1 MTHKRKIVAIVEA
14 RMTSSRLPG
23 KHLLEVMGRPIIAH
37 LINRLKAINSIDEI
51 VVAMTTRVEDDPLE
65 SYIKSLEVSVY
76 RGSEDDVMGRVLEAA
91 KKFDADV
98 ICEVTGDCTII
109 DTNLIDHAIK
119 TFMLNAS
126 LDYLSNGRS
135 GLPDGMGC
143 QVFTVDSL
151 AKSAAMT
158 SEPLDREHV
167 TLHIKRNPTLFSVF
181 FLGTLSTYYWPNLAV
196 TLDEHDDYIFLKRI
210 IEYFGDQNPLFT
222 CLELFEFLRK
232 NTQLLNINRA
242 VERRGDT

>member
-1 MTHKRKIVAIVEA
+1 MTDSKKIVSIVEA

-23 KHLLEVMGRPIIAH
+23 KHLLEAMGKPIIGH
-37 LINRLKAINSIDEI
+37 LIHRLKAVGSINEI

-65 SYIKSLEVSVY
+65 SYINSLGVGVY

-91 KKFDADV
+91 KKFNADV

-119 TFMLNAS
+119 TFMLNPS

-143 QVFTVDSL
+143 QVFTVDAL
-151 AKSAAMT
+151 AKSAKMT

-181 FLGTLSTYYWPNLAV
+181 FLGTLCAYNWPELAV

-210 IEYFGDQNPLFT
+210 IEHFGEENSLFT

-232 NTQLLNINRA
+232 QTELLSINKA
-242 VERRGDT
+242 VKRKGDT